1 MVHVKQVCQEQEVRV
16 NYKGDCEELGWR
28 QLETEGHLDRM
39 GCELTA
45 FRLAGRV

>member
-28 QLETEGHLDRM
+28 QLETGSRQISTGWD
-39 GCELTA
+39 
-45 FRLAGRV
+45 VS